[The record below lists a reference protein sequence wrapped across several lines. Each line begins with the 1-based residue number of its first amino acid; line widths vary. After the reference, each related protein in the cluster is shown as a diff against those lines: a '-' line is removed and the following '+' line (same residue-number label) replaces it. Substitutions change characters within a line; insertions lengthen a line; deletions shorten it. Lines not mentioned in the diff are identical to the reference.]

1 MLGTMAAAPET
12 RYAMAGGHHVA
23 YQVVDD
29 DGPDLLYVPT
39 ATFPIDLMWD
49 EPSFAHG
56 LRRLGSFSRLITC
69 DLLGVGSSD
78 AVTDNVPAMQAW
90 SDGIGAVL
98 DAAGSTCSAVFAT
111 SESALPALLYAASQP
126 ARVRALVLF
135 DAYARYLRDDDTPF
149 GMPEPAVLKYLAA
162 VDETVGTGAMVDLL
176 APSRSSDATFR
187 RWWARNERLSAGPG
201 YFTPILNLFLRT
213 DVRPVLGS
221 IQCPTLVLRRRG
233 DRHVR
238 PGHAEMVVEAI
249 PDARLVE
256 LEGDDNAW
264 FVGAVDEVID
274 EIQTFLTGMRP
285 AASTTRVLS
294 TVLFTDIVGSTE
306 RAAAAGDDAWTAT
319 LAAHNALVE
328 RHVASYR
335 GQVVNFMGDGALAT
349 FDGPARAIEC
359 ARSIRDAVGELGLQ
373 IRAGLHTGEIEIVG
387 DDVAGIAVHIA
398 ARIMALAA
406 PDEVLVSASVPPLVL
421 GSGLRFSDRGT
432 HALKGVPDEWPV
444 FAVVEDDVVDAR

>member
-1 MLGTMAAAPET
+1 MAAAPET
-12 RYAMAGGHHVA
+12 RYAAAGRHHLA
-23 YQVVDD
+23 YQVIGDN
-29 DGPDLLYVPT
+29 GPDLLYVPT

-49 EPSFAHG
+49 EPTFAHG
-56 LRRLGSFSRLITC
+56 LRRLASFSRLITC

-78 AVTDNVPAMQAW
+78 AVAGNVPAMQAW
-90 SDGIGAVL
+90 RDGIAAVL

-126 ARVRALVLF
+126 ARVRAMALF
-135 DAYARYLRDDDTPF
+135 DPYARYVRDDDVPF
-149 GMPEPAVLKYLAA
+149 GMPESALAKYLAS
-162 VDETVGTGAMVDLL
+162 VDETVGTGAIVDLL
-176 APSRSSDATFR
+176 APSRASDGTFR
-187 RWWARNERLSAGPG
+187 RWWARAERLSAAPG
-201 YFTPILNLFLRT
+201 SFSPILNLFLRT
-213 DVRPVLGS
+213 DVRSVLPS

-238 PGHAEMVVEAI
+238 AGHAEMVADAI
-249 PDARLVE
+249 PEARLVE
-256 LEGDDNAW
+256 LDGEDNAW
-264 FVGAVDEVID
+264 FVGDVDEVVD
-274 EIQTFLTGMRP
+274 EIQSFLTGTRP
-285 AASTTRVLS
+285 GTSTTRVLS

-335 GQVVNFMGDGALAT
+335 GQVVNFMGDGVLAT

-359 ARSIRDAVGELGLQ
+359 ARSIRDAVHDLGLQ

-387 DDVAGIAVHIA
+387 ADVAGIAVHIA

-406 PDEVLVSASVPPLVL
+406 SDEVLVSASVPPLVL
-421 GSGLRFSDRGT
+421 GSGLRFADRGT
-432 HALKGVPDEWPV
+432 HALKGVPDEWSV
-444 FAVVEDDVVDAR
+444 FAVVEET